1 MNGNNNP
8 QRNKR
13 LVLAFSG
20 AIDALIGV
28 VILIVGLGF
37 FPIDIAE
44 YGIPQWVILFV
55 GGFMFIMGA
64 WVAIRNYS
72 RMDE

>member
-1 MNGNNNP
+1 MNRNNNP
-8 QRNKR
+8 QKTRR
-13 LVLAFSG
+13 FVLIVSG
-20 AIDALIGV
+20 AIDALIGA

-64 WVAIRNYS
+64 WLAVYNYS
-72 RMDE
+72 RLDE